1 MDPRARTLSDIE
13 RLSIAI
19 TVRSIPRVLAP
30 LLTTDLTIQQ
40 LEALSVIVTT
50 EEGATGAGLA

>member
-1 MDPRARTLSDIE
+1 M
-13 RLSIAI
+13 SIAI
-19 TVRSIPRVLAP
+19 TVRSIPRVLAA